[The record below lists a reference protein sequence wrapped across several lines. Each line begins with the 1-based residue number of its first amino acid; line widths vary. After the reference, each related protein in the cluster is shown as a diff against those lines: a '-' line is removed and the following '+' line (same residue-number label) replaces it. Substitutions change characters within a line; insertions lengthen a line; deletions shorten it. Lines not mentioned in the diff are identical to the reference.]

1 MKKDFILTFLTQI
14 IVLVS
19 GLAVFK
25 LAMTQFG
32 DIGFSEFSIIKRNL
46 AYVYTIILLGLGIA
60 VPRYIAIEL
69 GKKTKNENSI
79 FIASLLIIGFLLFIT
94 AIITYIFN
102 LQISFLLFGDK
113 KYFYFIFPIYISILG
128 LSLNEIVFSFYRGKS
143 LFTTANILQII
154 NLGFVPLLV
163 FLFSKNISEVFL
175 YSGMLMILTSSYFI
189 LKVISSE
196 KFNWEKIKNFIP
208 TLLRYGI
215 KRVPADFG
223 LASILVLPVIFASH
237 SHDLITA
244 GYIAFSI
251 SLLNLS
257 GHIVAPIGLIMLPKI
272 SHLIGE
278 RNFTKIQEYVKKLFL
293 FSLIISILGTITY
306 QFFAKEILNI
316 YLGKVELDLIDISK
330 HIMWGILFY
339 PFYVTM
345 RSIIDAYYTRA
356 YNTISILVSL
366 IAFLL
371 VYLVTQNIYNAL
383 ILSLAI
389 LAIMTLYFIRPL
401 LVRIEYETI

>member
-154 NLGFVPLLV
+154 NLGFVPLFV

-175 YSGMLMILTSSYFI
+175 YSGMLMILTSSYLI

-208 TLLRYGI
+208 TLLCYGI

-223 LASILVLPVIFASH
+223 LASILALPVIFASH

-366 IAFLL
+366 IALL
-371 VYLVTQNIYNAL
+371 LIYLVTQNIYNAL